1 MSPWAS
7 VHSYRRSSSDPP
19 FRGGSSV
26 RSRRRPAHGQDVW
39 IDGLGPKLLLVWAGL
54 ALGVAF
60 LATPAKFLAPSL
72 SLPVALDVGRHT
84 FAVYDRLEL
93 TLLAAWL
100 TLGLW
105 SADRPRWY
113 LAALVPGAV
122 VAAEALWLLPALDR
136 RVAVVLA
143 GGSLVDDPVL
153 HAAYI
158 GCEVVKAAALLMA
171 GLWRRD

>member
-1 MSPWAS
+1 
-7 VHSYRRSSSDPP
+7 
-19 FRGGSSV
+19 
-26 RSRRRPAHGQDVW
+26 
-39 IDGLGPKLLLVWAGL
+39 L

-60 LATPAKFLAPSL
+60 VGTPAKFLAPSL

-93 TLLAAWL
+93 GLLAAWL
-100 TLGLW
+100 VLGLW

-113 LAALVPGAV
+113 LAVVVPGVV

-143 GGSLVDDPVL
+143 GGPLVDDPVL
-153 HAAYI
+153 HTGYI
-158 GCEVVKAAALLMA
+158 AGEVVKAAALLLA
-171 GLWRRD
+171 GSWRRD

>member
-1 MSPWAS
+1 L
-7 VHSYRRSSSDPP
+7 VDR
-19 FRGGSSV
+19 
-26 RSRRRPAHGQDVW
+26 
-39 IDGLGPKLLLVWAGL
+39 LGPKLLLIWAGL

-60 LATPAKFLAPSL
+60 VATPAKFLAPSL

-93 TLLAAWL
+93 AMLAAWL

-105 SADRPRWY
+105 SANRPRWC
-113 LAALVPGAV
+113 LAVLVPGAV
-122 VAAEALWLLPALDR
+122 IAAEVFWLLPALDR

-153 HAAYI
+153 HGAYI
-158 GCEVVKAAALLMA
+158 VGEVVKAAALLVA